1 MDKKKI
7 AIVLAVLGLGLGA
20 YWLFFRKKKSAAK
33 VNEQGYIKDSFA
45 TRANYS
51 DVKSEENIQTVE
63 LDTVDEEFALKRQEY
78 LQVTGKSAPK
88 SYTLKQLQDGIDDYL
103 KRQNLIQQYVS
114 LSGDDDLSQEMIMN
128 VSELE
133 AHILLAQQEK
143 SDRDTKDE
151 LIRRWVSVTDDSN
164 TADEAAMTVQAL
176 TAKVVTEEN
185 NYNKLLTEIVQ
196 EFGGTKDTIRAQY
209 NTIAELKSYQS
220 SKRAE
225 QAAKQAAE
233 LAKKQAAW
241 NSQVESI
248 RAKAV
253 TMGDVSR
260 NQAKAGNKKKIMEH
274 CNWFS
279 GLSKPLQYAAM
290 EIAGWD
296 ILDGKWGWE
305 KDNVLFTWEQRDA
318 IALAYSNALSVR
330 NKKLDKYGNL
340 S

>member
-1 MDKKKI
+1 MDNKKI
-7 AIVLAVLGLGLGA
+7 AIIAAIVAVAIAA
-20 YWLFFRKKKSAAK
+20 YFLFFRKKKSAAE
-33 VNEQGYIKDSFA
+33 VNEEGYIKDSFA

-103 KRQNLIQQYVS
+103 KRQDLIQQYVS

-133 AHILLAQQEK
+133 AHILLAKQEK
-143 SDRDTKDE
+143 ADREAKDE
-151 LIRRWVSVTDDSN
+151 LIRRWMNVTDDAETS
-164 TADEAAMTVQAL
+164 DEAALTVQAL

-185 NYNKLLTEIVQ
+185 NYNKKLNEVIQ
-196 EFGGTKDTIRAQY
+196 EFGGSKESLRSQY
-209 NTIAELKSYQS
+209 NTIAELNSYLN

-225 QAAKQAAE
+225 RAAKQAAE
-233 LAKKQAAW
+233 LAQKQAAW

-274 CNWFS
+274 CQWYS
-279 GLSKPLQYAAM
+279 GLSKPLQKAAM
-290 EIAGWD
+290 DIAGWD
-296 ILDGKWGWE
+296 VVDSKWGWE
-305 KDNVLFTWEQRDA
+305 KDNASFTWSQRDA

-330 NKKLDKYGNL
+330 NKKLDQYGNL